1 MSKLT
6 KEERYE
12 ANVRNGFY
20 MWHFNSST
28 NTVKNILEAKEGKLY
43 VPLYEEVRLR
53 PCPKPPLKSFVI
65 KAVLDELE
73 KKELWRADLL
83 EQVENG
89 TLEVSQEE
97 FLFLQR
103 VYRLNITHTH

>member
-1 MSKLT
+1 
-6 KEERYE
+6 
-12 ANVRNGFY
+12 
-20 MWHFNSST
+20 
-28 NTVKNILEAKEGKLY
+28 
-43 VPLYEEVRLR
+43 
-53 PCPKPPLKSFVI
+53 VI

-73 KKELWRADLL
+73 KKELWRVDLL